1 MVEHYGHEPAPSQA
15 PAGAAVTTRRDPRQ
29 QALEVAAQLGRGFIG
44 LRGVTPDPR
53 LFAYVPLELAAR
65 EQVVPIEVTGSLL
78 RLASAKADPDLA
90 LVRVNFPQ
98 LELELLS
105 AAEPEISAALG
116 RALRR

>member
-1 MVEHYGHEPAPSQA
+1 MTENYRHDPVPSQA
-15 PAGAAVTTRRDPRQ
+15 PIPAAVTRRRDPRHE
-29 QALEVAAQLGRGFIG
+29 ALEIAAHLGRGFVG

-53 LFAYVPLELAAR
+53 LFAYLPLELAAR
-65 EQVVPIEVTGSLL
+65 EQVVPLEVDGPLL
-78 RLASAKADPDLA
+78 RLASVKADPDLA

-116 RALRR
+116 RALRS

>member
-1 MVEHYGHEPAPSQA
+1 MAENYGHDASPSQ
-15 PAGAAVTTRRDPRQ
+15 PSVTRHRDPRHE
-29 QALEVAAQLGRGFIG
+29 ALEIAAHLGRGFVG

-65 EQVVPIEVTGSLL
+65 EQVVPLEVAGPLL

-116 RALRR
+116 RALRS